1 MCFAGNI
8 SIKTNKGV
16 IMVKYILYAVLA
28 IVVVCLI
35 AAGLH
40 QGRVYFKNKKE
51 MARYMDKE
59 VKFDNNLG
67 RVLVVYYSLSGH
79 TRAIAENI
87 RAKTNA
93 DIYEIK
99 TKNPF
104 PSGFKMHLQIRNQL
118 KTRNFP
124 ELQGEMPDFEKY
136 DLIFVGSPV
145 WWYTAATPVLAFLE
159 LADFKGKNVVPFA
172 TQGSN
177 PGNFMRDFQHAAR
190 NAVVLEGRL
199 FNNLSSK
206 YDKAVDNKISVWLNE
221 LPSVKSDE

>member
-1 MCFAGNI
+1 
-8 SIKTNKGV
+8 
-16 IMVKYILYAVLA
+16 MVKYIIYAVLS

-35 AAGLH
+35 AAGVH

-51 MARYMDKE
+51 MAAYMDKE
-59 VKFDNNLG
+59 VEFGNNLG

-93 DIYEIK
+93 DMYEIK

-104 PSGFKMHLQIRNQL
+104 PSGFKMHMQIRNQL
-118 KTRNFP
+118 KTKNFP
-124 ELQGEMPDFEKY
+124 ELQGEMPDFEEY

-145 WWYTAATPVLAFLE
+145 WWYTAATPVFAFLE
-159 LADFKGKNVVPFA
+159 LADFKGKNAVPFA

-177 PGNFMRDFQHAAR
+177 PGNFMRDFKHAAR

-199 FNNLSSK
+199 FNNLAKK
-206 YDKAVDNKISVWLNE
+206 YDKAVDNKISAWLNQ
-221 LPSVKSDE
+221 LPEAATEITNYGDFVPITNYE